1 MEREAIFSSIIKKNS
16 SSKLFYN
23 PNFAIIRKSIIL
35 CKSLL
40 LKSLSNEGFIMMNHI
55 PQGKYKAYPQINLPD
70 RIWPTKTITKAPY
83 WCSVDLR
90 DGNQALINPMSMDK
104 KLELFRLLLKLGF
117 KEIEVGFPSASKVE
131 FDFLRHL
138 VDNNLIPDD
147 VTVQVLV
154 QAREHLIAKTFEAL
168 NGVKKATVHLY
179 NSTSIAQRKI
189 VFGKSKKEIIALAL
203 EGIDLIKRYEKK
215 HNGEI
220 FLEYSPE
227 SFTGTELEFAAEIC
241 NKVTTQWGISASRK
255 VIINLPS
262 TVEMAT
268 PNIYADQI
276 EWMSRHLDSRENI
289 IISTHTH
296 NDRGT
301 SVAATELALLA
312 GADRVEGTL
321 LSNGERTGNVD
332 IITLA
337 LNMTTQG
344 INSKLDF
351 SKIDE
356 VLDIVERATE
366 IETHVR
372 HPYVGKLVYTAFS
385 GSHQDAINK
394 GLAYQKAKEDTFW
407 EVPYLP
413 IDPADVGRS
422 YESIIR
428 INSQSGK
435 GGVAYILEKEFG
447 YQLPKA
453 MHPEVGKLIQA
464 VTDVEGRVLSSNEI
478 VTIFEKTY
486 FEMNGHL
493 SLIDFSVS
501 SDNKVST
508 CSLTYIHNGKEIQ
521 AQGQGNGPIDAC
533 KNALVQEYKN
543 SFTISSYSEHSCGE
557 QSSATA
563 IAYIEIETATTIS
576 CFGVGKDSDITI
588 ASIKAMFCALNKAFT
603 N

>member
-1 MEREAIFSSIIKKNS
+1 
-16 SSKLFYN
+16 
-23 PNFAIIRKSIIL
+23 
-35 CKSLL
+35 
-40 LKSLSNEGFIMMNHI
+40 MNNNTSVIQI
-55 PQGKYKAYPQINLPD
+55 PSGKYKAYPQIKLSS
-70 RIWPTKTITKAPY
+70 RQWPNNTITHAPK

-90 DGNQALINPMSMDK
+90 DGNQALINPMSMEK
-104 KLELFRLLLKLGF
+104 KLELFTLLLKLGF

-131 FDFLRHL
+131 FDFLRRL
-138 VDNNLIPDD
+138 VDDNLIPDD

-154 QAREHLIAKTFEAL
+154 QAREHLIAKTFDSL
-168 NGVKKATVHLY
+168 KGVKKATVHLY

-189 VFGKSKKEIIALAL
+189 VFGKTKEEITALAL
-203 EGIDLIKRYEKK
+203 EGVELVKKYEKAHDGK
-215 HNGEI
+215 I

-227 SFTGTELEFAAEIC
+227 SFTGTELEFAASIS
-241 NKVTTQWGISASRK
+241 NAVTACWGISDTRK
-255 VIINLPS
+255 VIINLPA

-268 PNIYADQI
+268 PNVYADQI
-276 EWMSRHLDSRENI
+276 EWMAAHLDNRENV

-344 INSKLDF
+344 VDSELNFGDIN
-351 SKIDE
+351 E
-356 VLDIVERATE
+356 VLDVVERCTE
-366 IETHVR
+366 METHAR
-372 HPYVGKLVYTAFS
+372 HPYVGELVYTAFS

-394 GLAYQKAKEDTFW
+394 GLAHQKNKDDAFW

-435 GGVAYILEKEFG
+435 GGVAYILEKDYG
-447 YQLPKA
+447 YQLPKT
-453 MHPEVGKLIQA
+453 MHPEIGKIVQA
-464 VTDVEGRVLSSNEI
+464 VTDEKGQVLSSKEI
-478 VTIFEKTY
+478 LDIFNDTY
-486 FEMNGHL
+486 FNSTGHL
-493 SLIDFSVS
+493 SFVYVTLSSKDGVS
-501 SDNKVST
+501 N
-508 CSLTYIHNGKEIQ
+508 CELTYEYNGKEIT
-521 AQGQGNGPIDAC
+521 ATGEGNGPIDAC
-533 KNALVQEYKN
+533 KNALMKDYSNE
-543 SFTISSYSEHSCGE
+543 FTINSYSEHSCGDT
-557 QSSATA
+557 SGAKA
-563 IAYIEIETATTIS
+563 VAYIEIQTKDTLS
-576 CFGVGKDSDITI
+576 CYGVGADNNI
-588 ASIKAMFCALNKAFT
+588 ATASLKAMFCALNRAF

>member
-1 MEREAIFSSIIKKNS
+1 
-16 SSKLFYN
+16 
-23 PNFAIIRKSIIL
+23 
-35 CKSLL
+35 
-40 LKSLSNEGFIMMNHI
+40 MMNHI
-55 PQGKYKAYPQINLPD
+55 PNGKYKAYPQIELPN
-70 RIWPTKTITKAPY
+70 RVWPTKTITEAPQ

-104 KLELFRLLLKLGF
+104 KLELFSLLLKLGF

-131 FDFLRHL
+131 FDFLRRL
-138 VDNNLIPDD
+138 VDDNLIPDD

-154 QAREHLIAKTFEAL
+154 QAREHLIKRSFEAL
-168 NGVKKATVHLY
+168 EGVKKATVHLY

-189 VFGKSKKEIIALAL
+189 VFGKTQEEIIALGL
-203 EGIDLIKRYEKK
+203 EGVELVKKYEKE
-215 HNGEI
+215 HDGEI
-220 FLEYSPE
+220 SLEYSPE
-227 SFTGTELEFAAEIC
+227 SFTGTELDFAAKIC
-241 NKVTTQWGISASRK
+241 NKVTAAWGISATRK

-276 EWMSRHLDSRENI
+276 EWMSRHLDNRENV

-344 INSKLDF
+344 IDSKLDF
-351 SKIDE
+351 SNIDE
-356 VLDIVERATE
+356 VLEIVERCTE

-372 HPYVGKLVYTAFS
+372 HPYVGELVYTAFS

-394 GLAYQKAKEDTFW
+394 GLAYQKAREDELW

-453 MHPEVGKLIQA
+453 MHPEVGKIVQA
-464 VTDVEGRVLSSNEI
+464 VTDVEGRVLSSSEI
-478 VTIFEKTY
+478 VAIFEKTY
-486 FEMNGHL
+486 FEMKGHL
-493 SLIDFSVS
+493 SFIDFRVA
-501 SDNKVST
+501 SDNKLST
-508 CSLTYIHNGKEIQ
+508 CSLSYSYNGKEIQ
-521 AQGQGNGPIDAC
+521 AEGHGNGPIDAC
-533 KNALVQEYKN
+533 RNALMKDYKN
-543 SFTISSYSEHSCGE
+543 NFSISSYSEHSCGE
-557 QSSATA
+557 KSSATA
-563 IAYIEIETATTIS
+563 IAYIELETATTIS
-576 CFGVGKDSDITI
+576 CFGMGRDSDIAT
-588 ASIKAMFCALNKAFT
+588 ASIKALFCALNKAFT

>member
-1 MEREAIFSSIIKKNS
+1 
-16 SSKLFYN
+16 
-23 PNFAIIRKSIIL
+23 
-35 CKSLL
+35 
-40 LKSLSNEGFIMMNHI
+40 MMNHI
-55 PQGKYKAYPQINLPD
+55 PNGKYRAYPAIELPN
-70 RIWPTKTITKAPY
+70 RIWPTKTITKAPQ

-90 DGNQALINPMSMDK
+90 DGNQALINPMDMTK

-131 FDFLRHL
+131 FDFLRRL
-138 VDNNLIPDD
+138 VDDNLIPDD

-154 QAREHLIAKTFEAL
+154 QAREHLISKTFEAL
-168 NGVKKATVHLY
+168 RGVKKATVHLY
-179 NSTSIAQRKI
+179 NSTSVAQRKI
-189 VFGKSKKEIIALAL
+189 VFGKTKEEITALAL
-203 EGIDLIKRYEKK
+203 EGVELVKKYEQA
-215 HNGEI
+215 HDGEI

-227 SFTGTELEFAAEIC
+227 SFTGTELEFAAEIS
-241 NKVTTQWGISASRK
+241 NAVTASWGISEQRK
-255 VIINLPS
+255 VIINLPA

-276 EWMSRHLDSRENI
+276 EWMSRHLDNREHV

-337 LNMTTQG
+337 LNLTTQG
-344 INSKLDF
+344 VDSKLDF

-356 VLDIVERATE
+356 VLDIVERCTE
-366 IETHVR
+366 IETHAR
-372 HPYVGKLVYTAFS
+372 HPYVGELVYTAFS

-394 GLAYQKAKEDTFW
+394 GLAYQKSKEDAFW

-413 IDPADVGRS
+413 IDPADVGRT
-422 YESIIR
+422 YESVIR

-435 GGVAYILEKEFG
+435 GGVAYILEKEYG

-453 MHPEVGKLIQA
+453 MHPEIGKIIQA
-464 VTDVEGRVLSSNEI
+464 VTDVEGRVMSAKEI
-478 VTIFEKTY
+478 VSIFEQTY
-486 FEMNGHL
+486 FQLKEHI
-493 SLIDFSVS
+493 SLIDFTVS
-501 SDNKVST
+501 SDNKISK
-508 CSLTYIHNGKEIQ
+508 CSIKYSHNGNVITAIGE
-521 AQGQGNGPIDAC
+521 GNGPIDAC
-533 KNALVQEYKN
+533 KKALTKEYKN
-543 SFTISSYSEHSCGE
+543 SFSISSYSEHSCGE

-563 IAYIEIETATTIS
+563 IAYIEIQTDETLS
-576 CFGVGKDSDITI
+576 CFGVGRDSDIAT
-588 ASIKAMFCALNKAFT
+588 ASVKALFSALNRTFT